1 MGETIACPQCGG
13 PVYDGGYLDTSD
25 LIELCGLSGT
35 RRVRLGQLTGVERQE
50 SGKSNHFRR
59 ALGFPNEPI

>member
-25 LIELCGLSGT
+25 LIELCGCLDRDEYDWDS
-35 RRVRLGQLTGVERQE
+35 
-50 SGKSNHFRR
+50 
-59 ALGFPNEPI
+59 